1 MTTTTLKQVEQ
12 SASINLMTTELNTLT
27 NGSNA
32 ISSVGGTSGVFN
44 NVVGTTNLDGNP
56 YAKVELFLAAYSGT
70 PSTGGSVYVW
80 FLFDVDGTDYE
91 NGGASV
97 TPARNPDLVIPVN
110 ATASGPQRITKRISI
125 RITKRIRIRIT
136 KRFRKYINK

>member
-1 MTTTTLKQVEQ
+1 
-12 SASINLMTTELNTLT
+12 MTTELNSIT
-27 NGSNA
+27 NGNNA

-56 YAKVELFLAAYSGT
+56 YGKVEFNMAAYSGT
-70 PSTGGSVYVW
+70 PSTGGSIYLW

-110 ATASGPQRITKRISI
+110 ATASGPQRVTKRISNLPVGTWFVLFQNNTG
-125 RITKRIRIRIT
+125 ITLAASGNTIKILAST
-136 KRFRKYINK
+136 DTGQ